1 MPTLLLASGN
11 LGKLEEFKALLAGI
25 PVELVT
31 PPSLDLDL
39 KVPEDG
45 QTYAENAS
53 KKALAYAQAAGLP
66 ALADDTG
73 LEVDVLNGEPGLFS
87 ARYAPKKGAS
97 DADRRQFLLERLSKH
112 PRPWVAHFR
121 CVVAIVLDD
130 ERAHLTEGICTGEII
145 PEERGQHGFGY
156 DKIFYFPYIGKTM
169 AELTMV
175 EKNRISHRALAV
187 KAAIPWINEWIKN
200 HME

>member
-31 PPSLDLDL
+31 PQALDLHPR
-39 KVPEDG
+39 VTEDG
-45 QTYAENAS
+45 HTYAENAS

-97 DADRRQFLLERLSKH
+97 DADRRQFLLERLSEH
-112 PRPWVAHFR
+112 PRPWVARFR
-121 CVVAIVLDD
+121 CVVAIALDD
-130 ERAHLTEGICTGEII
+130 ERAHLTEGVCTGEII
-145 PEERGQHGFGY
+145 PEERGEHGFGY
-156 DKIFYFPYIGKTM
+156 DRIFYFPDLGKTM
-169 AELTMV
+169 A
-175 EKNRISHRALAV
+175 
-187 KAAIPWINEWIKN
+187 
-200 HME
+200 